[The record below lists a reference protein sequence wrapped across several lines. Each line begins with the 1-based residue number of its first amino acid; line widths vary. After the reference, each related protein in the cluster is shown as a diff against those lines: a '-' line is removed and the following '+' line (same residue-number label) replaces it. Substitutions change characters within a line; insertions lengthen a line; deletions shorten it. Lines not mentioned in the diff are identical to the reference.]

1 MELAGHQDTVTGL
14 SVSKN
19 GHFLL
24 SNSMDNTVRAWDLRF
39 VIFIHSTEYPNLYIR
54 TTLQSCLVLA
64 YCHIRDCLVKCSKYE
79 WDKNLPRLVLRSIF
93 DTSTLYSG
101 LFVRSKTVARE
112 CSGEPD
118 TDPRRCCW
126 GVRSLQTVPK
136 LPPGQVT
143 PSCAS
148 GVLIL
153 ASLFTV
159 YQDIK
164 GASTRYLLYLLLH
177 LALRMQCDRAIMHT
191 V

>member
-79 WDKNLPRLVLRSIF
+79 WDKELATFSSSFHFVYLH
-93 DTSTLYSG
+93 SG

-159 YQDIK
+159 YQDIR
-164 GASTRYLLYLLLH
+164 GASTRYLLLH
-177 LALRMQCDRAIMHT
+177 LTFRMQCAIVHT
-191 V
+191 ELIRI